1 MSDFETSEEFIK
13 SLLRKFA
20 LLNAISHGGKPDKGA
35 VIGRI
40 LAERADLRNQ
50 SKKISLFA
58 AEVVGEI
65 SLIPLNQQKETLEKE
80 SPDFLAQELDRRREI
95 SRRDAERGT
104 TLPPLPGAIQGK
116 VVTRFPPEPNGFM
129 HIGHA
134 KAAILGS
141 SYARKYDGKFLMR
154 FDDTNPAAE
163 KKEFYTA
170 FLEAFSWLKIKPD
183 LVRNASDDME
193 KFYALAEKMIRESTA
208 FICTCPQELMREM
221 RGKGEPCLH
230 RLHTVDQNLELWSK
244 MQRGEIEKNEAT
256 LRFVGDMK
264 SLNTTMRDPVLFRIV
279 DQAHPIQGSKY
290 RIWPTYDFDGAVE
303 DSLDGVTHAMRSKEY
318 ELRDELYHAVLKAL
332 KMREPEIVEFSRLAL
347 QNTTVSKRN
356 LKKLIL
362 EGKVEG
368 WDDPRLPTIAGLRRR
383 GFVPEAIQEFIL
395 SMGLSKVESLP
406 TWDLLESFNRK
417 ILDPMAKRYF
427 FVADPVQMF
436 VQGAPI
442 LDLRLRY
449 HTEEKY
455 GERVVRT
462 NGDFLL
468 PESDVKSMNVG
479 TIIRLIE
486 AYNVRILEKREGK
499 ILASYIGNEKLEVAQ
514 KVQWVSQSEKT
525 ALRVKIPGPL
535 LLGEEFNPGSMKI
548 VSGFAE
554 SAVREIPLGDI
565 VQFVRF
571 GFCRMDEVGT
581 AILAHK

>member
-449 HTEEKY
+449 HPEEKY